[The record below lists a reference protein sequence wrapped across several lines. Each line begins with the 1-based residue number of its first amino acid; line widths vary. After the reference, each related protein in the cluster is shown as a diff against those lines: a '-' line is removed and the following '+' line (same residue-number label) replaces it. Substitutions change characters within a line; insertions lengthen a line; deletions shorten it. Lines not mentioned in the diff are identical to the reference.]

1 MVNHLFL
8 WAMASMAMLN
18 NQRVVPTACARIS
31 TATCID
37 QTADLT
43 SLTSES
49 TLEKCGMQSAEKLAS
64 DDQKNE
70 DVFKFNQQFVFGCAK
85 SQKECPCPQ
94 RTTKSQW
101 KVGIAP
107 SETDVAWPRK
117 LSEHPFPT

>member
-1 MVNHLFL
+1 
-8 WAMASMAMLN
+8 MAMLN

-49 TLEKCGMQSAEKLAS
+49 TPEKCGMQSAEKLTS
-64 DDQKNE
+64 DDQTNE

-94 RTTKSQW
+94 KNDKVAMESGHLSQQ
-101 KVGIAP
+101 
-107 SETDVAWPRK
+107 
-117 LSEHPFPT
+117 